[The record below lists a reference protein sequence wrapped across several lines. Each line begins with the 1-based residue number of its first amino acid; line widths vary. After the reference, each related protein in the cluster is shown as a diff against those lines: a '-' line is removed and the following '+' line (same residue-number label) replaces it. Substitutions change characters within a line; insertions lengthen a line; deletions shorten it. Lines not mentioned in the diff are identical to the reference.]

1 MTLKTLFAPLA
12 LAAGVAL
19 AVPAVAATLSEAGV
33 SGGDF
38 GNAPARATLVA
49 ADVETVT
56 GSQTSRIDSDFLS
69 FSGFRPGTRS
79 LDFTFTNPGGAW
91 GGFNIRLKT
100 TPLQNPQ
107 DWWPLAFWE
116 TVPKVT
122 DSQPKTIS
130 YVLNGHTGP
139 LHVAID
145 FFDADF
151 RNGNGVSYTINA
163 RGAPEPA
170 QSAAPVP
177 LPASLPLALAGLASF
192 AVAARLRRRS

>member
-1 MTLKTLFAPLA
+1 MTFKTLLAPLA
-12 LAAGVAL
+12 LVAGLAA
-19 AVPAVAATLSEAGV
+19 AVPAAAATLSESAAPE
-33 SGGDF
+33 GDF
-38 GNAPARATLVA
+38 GNAPARAALVA
-49 ADVETVT
+49 MDVDSVT
-56 GSQTSRIDSDFLS
+56 GGQASRNDSDFLS
-69 FSGFRPGTRS
+69 FAGFLPGTES

-100 TPLQNPQ
+100 TPFQNPH

-130 YVLNGHTGP
+130 YVLNGYTGP

-151 RNGNGVSYTINA
+151 RNGHGVSYAIAA
-163 RGAPEPA
+163 RRPPEPA
-170 QSAAPVP
+170 QPAAPVP
-177 LPASLPLALAGLASF
+177 LPAALPLALAGLASF
-192 AVAARLRRRS
+192 AVAARLRRRG